1 MGTVCIAAWGL
12 PAACTP
18 IVNPALAWLTLPL
31 PWLSDL
37 EEDLHLIYHCICVF
51 QDLLDRVEAF
61 QQQSQKLLSEEMPS
75 AAELQELL
83 DVSFDFD
90 VDLPQLAELRT
101 RLEQARWLED
111 VQLACSEHSS
121 LTLDDMRRLIDSGVG
136 LAPYPAVE
144 KAMAKLQELL
154 TVSEHWDDKAR
165 NLIKAR

>member
-1 MGTVCIAAWGL
+1 MFKAVLRCVGGVAVWF
-12 PAACTP
+12 
-18 IVNPALAWLTLPL
+18 ALF
-31 PWLSDL
+31 
-37 EEDLHLIYHCICVF
+37 HGCICAL

-90 VDLPQLAELRT
+90 VDLPQLAELRV

-111 VQLACSEHSS
+111 VQMASEQNS

>member
-1 MGTVCIAAWGL
+1 M
-12 PAACTP
+12 
-18 IVNPALAWLTLPL
+18 
-31 PWLSDL
+31 
-37 EEDLHLIYHCICVF
+37 
-51 QDLLDRVEAF
+51 EAF

-90 VDLPQLAELRT
+90 VDLPQLAELRV

-111 VQLACSEHSS
+111 VQMASEQNS

>member
-1 MGTVCIAAWGL
+1 MPGARAPV
-12 PAACTP
+12 
-18 IVNPALAWLTLPL
+18 VNPAL
-31 PWLSDL
+31 PWSSDL
-37 EEDLHLIYHCICVF
+37 AENFPLIHFYICVF

-90 VDLPQLAELRT
+90 VELPQLPELRA

-111 VQLACSEHSS
+111 VQLGCSEHSS
-121 LTLDDMRRLIDSGVG
+121 LTLDAMRRLIDSGVG